1 MPFAQEE
8 EDKIKKEL
16 EEYAIQEKSLIED
29 VTNYASD
36 DGIIM
41 NEGMPQ
47 GVIGMEKE
55 KVFHLQ
61 SCASEKCFIA
71 SQTQSSSS

>member
-1 MPFAQEE
+1 
-8 EDKIKKEL
+8 
-16 EEYAIQEKSLIED
+16 
-29 VTNYASD
+29 
-36 DGIIM
+36 M

>member
-1 MPFAQEE
+1 MSFAQEE

-29 VTNYASD
+29 VTNYEKSASD

-55 KVFHLQ
+55 KVFYFAELR
-61 SCASEKCFIA
+61 F
-71 SQTQSSSS
+71 